1 MKFRHL
7 ALAAALVAA
16 SASVLAQDIRDR
28 VVKFGHLVQPGHP
41 IALGAD
47 KFAELVAS
55 KSGGKMKVRE
65 YGASVLG
72 SEAQQVSALQGGVQ
86 EMFAP
91 ATTSVASLVKEM
103 SLIDTPFS
111 FSNARQVDALLQ
123 GPFGQAMLKKLEDK
137 GLVGLDYWETGFR
150 NVTNSRKP
158 VTSPEDVQGLKI
170 RVMGNPLFLESFSAL
185 GTNPVPM
192 AFGELYGALESRAL
206 DAQENPYSIV
216 LTSKFYEVQKY
227 MSVTN
232 HVYTANPVLVSK
244 KFWDRLTP
252 AEQKVLRD
260 AAREAGAYHRALS
273 REAAEKDRKALL
285 AKGMQINDVSRE
297 TIAKMREITRPVAD
311 KFAATYD
318 RALVELYRAE
328 MKKIQETVH

>member
-1 MKFRHL
+1 MKLRHL
-7 ALAAALVAA
+7 ALVATLVAA
-16 SASVLAQDIRDR
+16 SAGALAQDVRDR
-28 VVKFGHLVQPGHP
+28 VIKFGHLVQPGHP
-41 IALGAD
+41 IALGAE

-72 SEAQQVSALQGGVQ
+72 SEAQQVGALQGGVQ

-111 FSNARQVDALLQ
+111 FSSAKQVDALLQ
-123 GPFGQAMLKKLEDK
+123 GPFGQAMLKKLEEK

-158 VTSPEDVQGLKI
+158 VTSPEDVKGLKI

-244 KFWDRLTP
+244 RFWDRLTP
-252 AEQKVLRD
+252 DEQKILRD

-273 REAAEKDRKALL
+273 REVAAKDRQALL
-285 AKGMQINDVSRE
+285 AKGMQINEVPKE
-297 TIAKMREITRPVAD
+297 TIARMRETTKPVAD

-318 RALVELYRAE
+318 PALVELYRAE
-328 MKKIQETVH
+328 MRKIQETVH

>member
-1 MKFRHL
+1 MKLRHL
-7 ALAAALVAA
+7 ALVATLVAA
-16 SASVLAQDIRDR
+16 SASALAQDVRDR
-28 VVKFGHLVQPGHP
+28 VIKFGHLVQPGHP
-41 IALGAD
+41 IALGAE

-72 SEAQQVSALQGGVQ
+72 SEAQQVGALQGGVQ

-111 FSNARQVDALLQ
+111 FSSAKQVDALLQ
-123 GPFGQAMLKKLEDK
+123 GPFGQTMLKKLEDK

-158 VTSPEDVQGLKI
+158 VTSPDDVKGLKI

-232 HVYTANPVLVSK
+232 PVYTANPVLVSK

-252 AEQKVLRD
+252 DEQKILRD

-273 REAAEKDRKALL
+273 REVAAKDRQALL
-285 AKGMQINDVSRE
+285 AKGMQINEVPKE
-297 TIAKMREITRPVAD
+297 TIAKMRETTKPVAD

-318 RALVELYRAE
+318 PALVELYRAE
-328 MKKIQETVH
+328 MKKIHETVH

>member
-1 MKFRHL
+1 MKLRHL
-7 ALAAALVAA
+7 ALVATLVAA
-16 SASVLAQDIRDR
+16 SASALAQDVRDR
-28 VVKFGHLVQPGHP
+28 VIKFGHLVQPGHP
-41 IALGAD
+41 IALGAE

-72 SEAQQVSALQGGVQ
+72 SEAQQVGALQGGVQ

-111 FSNARQVDALLQ
+111 FSSAKQVDALLQ
-123 GPFGQAMLKKLEDK
+123 GPFGQTMLKKLEDK

-158 VTSPEDVQGLKI
+158 VTSPDDVKGLKI

-252 AEQKVLRD
+252 DEQKILRD

-273 REAAEKDRKALL
+273 REVAAKDRQALL
-285 AKGMQINDVSRE
+285 AKGMQINEVPKE
-297 TIAKMREITRPVAD
+297 TIAKMRETTKPVAD

-318 RALVELYRAE
+318 PALVELYRAE

>member
-1 MKFRHL
+1 MKLRHF

-16 SASVLAQDIRDR
+16 SASALAQDVRDR
-28 VVKFGHLVQPGHP
+28 VIKFGHLVQPGHP
-41 IALGAD
+41 IALGAA
-47 KFAELVAS
+47 KFAELVSS

-72 SEAQQVSALQGGVQ
+72 SESQQVGALQGGVQ

-150 NVTNSRKP
+150 NITNSRKP
-158 VTSPEDVQGLKI
+158 VTSPEDVKGLKI

-244 KFWDRLTP
+244 RFWDRLTG
-252 AEQKVLRD
+252 AEQKILRD

-273 REAAEKDRKALL
+273 REAAEKDRQALL
-285 AKGMQINDVSRE
+285 AKGMQVNDVPKE
-297 TIAKMREITRPVAD
+297 VIAKMRQLTRPVAD

-318 RALVELYRAE
+318 PALVELYRTE

>member
-1 MKFRHL
+1 
-7 ALAAALVAA
+7 
-16 SASVLAQDIRDR
+16 
-28 VVKFGHLVQPGHP
+28 
-41 IALGAD
+41 
-47 KFAELVAS
+47 
-55 KSGGKMKVRE
+55 
-65 YGASVLG
+65 
-72 SEAQQVSALQGGVQ
+72 
-86 EMFAP
+86 
-91 ATTSVASLVKEM
+91 M

-111 FSNARQVDALLQ
+111 FSSAKQVDALLQ

-252 AEQKVLRD
+252 DEQKVLRD

-273 REAAEKDRKALL
+273 REVAAKDRQALL
-285 AKGMQINDVSRE
+285 AKGMQINDVSKE
-297 TIAKMREITRPVAD
+297 TIAKMRAITKPVAD

-318 RALVELYRAE
+318 PALVELYRAE
-328 MKKIQETVH
+328 MKKIHETVH

>member
-1 MKFRHL
+1 MKFRRL
-7 ALAAALVAA
+7 ALAVALIAACTGA
-16 SASVLAQDIRDR
+16 LAQDVKDR
-28 VVKFGHLVQPGHP
+28 VIKFGHLVQPGHP
-41 IALGAD
+41 IALGTE
-47 KFAELVAS
+47 KFIELVAA

-65 YGASVLG
+65 YGGSVLG
-72 SEAQQVSALQGGVQ
+72 SEPQQVGALQGGVQ

-111 FSNARQVDALLQ
+111 FSSAAQVDALLQ
-123 GPFGQAMLKKLEDK
+123 GPFGQAVAQKLEDK

-150 NVTNSRKP
+150 NITNSRKP
-158 VTSPEDVQGLKI
+158 VATPEDVKGLKI

-244 KFWDRLTP
+244 KFWDRLS
-252 AEQKVLRD
+252 ASEQKILRD
-260 AAREAGAYHRALS
+260 SAREAGVYHRALS
-273 REAAEKDRKALL
+273 REAAARDRQALI
-285 AKGMQINDVSRE
+285 AKGMQVNDVPKE
-297 TIAKMREITRPVAD
+297 VIAKMRETTKPVAD

-318 RALVELYRAE
+318 PKLVELYRSE
-328 MKKIQETVH
+328 MKRIHATVQ

>member
-41 IALGAD
+41 IALGAE

-111 FSNARQVDALLQ
+111 FSSAKQVDALLQ

-252 AEQKVLRD
+252 DEQKVLRD

-273 REAAEKDRKALL
+273 REVAAKDRQALL
-285 AKGMQINDVSRE
+285 AKGMQINDVSKE
-297 TIAKMREITRPVAD
+297 TIAKMRAITKPVAD

-318 RALVELYRAE
+318 PALVELYRAE
-328 MKKIQETVH
+328 MKKIHETVH

>member
-1 MKFRHL
+1 MKLRHL
-7 ALAAALVAA
+7 ALAAVFAAACA
-16 SASVLAQDIRDR
+16 SALAQDIRER
-28 VVKFGHLVQPGHP
+28 TIKFGHLVQPGHP
-41 IALGAD
+41 IALGAE
-47 KFAELVAS
+47 KFAELVAT

-123 GPFGQAMLKKLEDK
+123 GPFGQAVLQKLQDK

-150 NVTNSRKP
+150 NITNSRKP
-158 VTSPEDVQGLKI
+158 VVNAEDVKGLRI

-192 AFGELYGALESRAL
+192 AFGELYGALEAHAL

-244 KFWDRLTP
+244 KFWDRLMP
-252 AEQKVLRD
+252 NEQKVLRD

-273 REAAEKDRKALL
+273 RDAAEKDRKALV
-285 AKGMQINDVSRE
+285 AQGMQVNDVPAE
-297 TIAKMREITRPVAD
+297 TIAKMRETTRPVAD

-318 RALVELYRAE
+318 PALVQLYRSE
-328 MKKIQETVH
+328 MKRIQDTVR

>member
-1 MKFRHL
+1 MKLRHI
-7 ALAAALVAA
+7 ALVATLVAA
-16 SASVLAQDIRDR
+16 SASALAQDVRDR
-28 VVKFGHLVQPGHP
+28 VIKFGHLVQPGHP
-41 IALGAD
+41 IALGTE

-111 FSNARQVDALLQ
+111 FSSAKQVDALLQ

-158 VTSPEDVQGLKI
+158 VTSPDDVKGLKI

-252 AEQKVLRD
+252 DEQKILRD

-273 REAAEKDRKALL
+273 RDVAAKDRQALL
-285 AKGMQINDVSRE
+285 AKGMQINEVPKE
-297 TIAKMREITRPVAD
+297 TIAKMREITKPVAD

-318 RALVELYRAE
+318 PALVELYRAE

>member
-1 MKFRHL
+1 MKLRHL
-7 ALAAALVAA
+7 ALVASLLALSTGAI
-16 SASVLAQDIRDR
+16 AQEVRDR
-28 VVKFGHLVQPGHP
+28 VIKFGHLVQPGHP
-41 IALGAD
+41 IALGTA
-47 KFAELVAS
+47 KFAELVAT
-55 KSGGKMKVRE
+55 KSGGKMKVKE

-72 SEAQQVSALQGGVQ
+72 SESQQVSALQGGVQ

-91 ATTSVASLVKEM
+91 ATTSVVSLVKEF

-123 GPFGQAMLKKLEDK
+123 GSFGKELLNKLPAK

-150 NVTNSRKP
+150 NITNSRKP
-158 VTSPEDVQGLKI
+158 VVSPEDVQGLKI
-170 RVMGNPLFLESFSAL
+170 RVMGNPLFLESFSSL

-192 AFGELYGALESRAL
+192 AFGELYGALESHAL

-232 HVYTANPVLVSK
+232 HVYTANPMLVSK
-244 KFWDRLTP
+244 KFWDRLSKT
-252 AEQKVLRD
+252 EQKILRES
-260 AAREAGAYHRALS
+260 AQEAGVYHRALS
-273 REAAEKDRKALL
+273 REAAERDRKALI
-285 AKGMQINDVSRE
+285 AKGMQVNDVSPA
-297 TIAKMREITRPVAD
+297 TIAKMREITKPVAD

-318 RALVELYRAE
+318 PALVQLYRSE
-328 MKKIQETVH
+328 MSRIQSTVK

>member
-1 MKFRHL
+1 MKLRHL
-7 ALAAALVAA
+7 ALVATLVAA
-16 SASVLAQDIRDR
+16 SAGALAQDVRDR
-28 VVKFGHLVQPGHP
+28 VIKFGHLVQPGHP
-41 IALGAD
+41 IALGTE

-72 SEAQQVSALQGGVQ
+72 SETQQVGALQGGVQ

-111 FSNARQVDALLQ
+111 FSNAKQVDALLQ

-158 VTSPEDVQGLKI
+158 VTTPEDVKGLKI

-192 AFGELYGALESRAL
+192 AFGELYGALESHAL

-244 KFWDRLTP
+244 KFWDRLSP
-252 AEQKVLRD
+252 AEQKILRD

-285 AKGMQINDVSRE
+285 AKGMQINDVPKE
-297 TIAKMREITRPVAD
+297 TIARMREVTKPVAD

-318 RALVELYRAE
+318 PALVELYRAE
-328 MKKIQETVH
+328 MKKIHETVH

>member
-7 ALAAALVAA
+7 ALAAA
-16 SASVLAQDIRDR
+16 VLAACTGAFAQDVRDR
-28 VVKFGHLVQPGHP
+28 VIKFGHLVQPGHP
-41 IALGAD
+41 ISLGAE
-47 KFAELVAS
+47 KFIELVAS

-65 YGASVLG
+65 YGGSVLG
-72 SEAQQVSALQGGVQ
+72 SEAQQVGALQGGVQ

-111 FSNARQVDALLQ
+111 FSSAAQVDALLQ
-123 GPFGQAMLKKLEDK
+123 GPFGQAVANKLQEK

-150 NVTNSRKP
+150 NITNSRKP
-158 VTSPEDVQGLKI
+158 VTSPEDVKGLKI

-244 KFWDRLTP
+244 KFWDRLSA
-252 AEQKVLRD
+252 AEQKILRD
-260 AAREAGAYHRALS
+260 SAREAGAYHRALS
-273 REAAEKDRKALL
+273 REVAAKDRQALI
-285 AKGMQINDVSRE
+285 AKGMQVNDVPKDV
-297 TIAKMREITRPVAD
+297 IAKMRATTQPVAD
-311 KFAATYD
+311 KFAASYD
-318 RALVELYRAE
+318 PKLVELYRSE
-328 MKKIQETVH
+328 MKRIQETVH

>member
-1 MKFRHL
+1 MKLRHL
-7 ALAAALVAA
+7 VLAASLIAVSAGALAQNV
-16 SASVLAQDIRDR
+16 RDR
-28 VVKFGHLVQPGHP
+28 TIKFGHLVQPGHP
-41 IALGAD
+41 IALGAE
-47 KFAELVAS
+47 KFAQLVES

-65 YGASVLG
+65 YGASILG
-72 SEAQQVSALQGGVQ
+72 SETQQVSALQGGVQ

-123 GPFGQAMLKKLEDK
+123 GPFGQTMLKKLEEK

-158 VTSPEDVQGLKI
+158 VTSPEDVKGLKI

-216 LTSKFYEVQKY
+216 LTSKFYEVQKF

-244 KFWDRLTP
+244 RFWDRLS
-252 AEQKVLRD
+252 ADEQKILRD
-260 AAREAGAYHRALS
+260 AAKEAGAYHRALS
-273 REAAEKDRKALL
+273 REAADRDRKALL
-285 AKGMQINDVSRE
+285 DKGMQINEVPKE
-297 TIAKMREITRPVAD
+297 TIAKMREATRSVAD

-318 RALVELYRAE
+318 PALVQLYRSE
-328 MKKIQETVH
+328 MQRIQATVH

>member
-1 MKFRHL
+1 MKLRHL
-7 ALAAALVAA
+7 ALVATLVAA
-16 SASVLAQDIRDR
+16 SASALAQDVRDR
-28 VVKFGHLVQPGHP
+28 VIKFGHLVQPGHP
-41 IALGAD
+41 IALGAE

-72 SEAQQVSALQGGVQ
+72 SEAQQVGALQGGVQ

-111 FSNARQVDALLQ
+111 FSSAKQVDALLQ
-123 GPFGQAMLKKLEDK
+123 GPFGQTMLKKLEDK

-158 VTSPEDVQGLKI
+158 VTSPDDVKGLKI

-252 AEQKVLRD
+252 DEQKILRD

-273 REAAEKDRKALL
+273 REVAAKDRQALL
-285 AKGMQINDVSRE
+285 AKGMQINEVPKE
-297 TIAKMREITRPVAD
+297 TIAKMRETTKPVAD

-318 RALVELYRAE
+318 PALVELYRAE
-328 MKKIQETVH
+328 MKKIHETVH

>member
-1 MKFRHL
+1 MKLRHL
-7 ALAAALVAA
+7 ALVASLLALSTGAI
-16 SASVLAQDIRDR
+16 AQEVRDR
-28 VVKFGHLVQPGHP
+28 VIKFGHLVQPGHP
-41 IALGAD
+41 IALGTA
-47 KFAELVAS
+47 KFAELVAT
-55 KSGGKMKVRE
+55 KSGGKMKVKE

-72 SEAQQVSALQGGVQ
+72 SESQQVSALQGGVQ

-91 ATTSVASLVKEM
+91 ATTSVVSLVKEF

-123 GPFGQAMLKKLEDK
+123 GPFGKELLNKLPAK

-150 NVTNSRKP
+150 NITNSRKP
-158 VTSPEDVQGLKI
+158 VVSPEDVQGLKI
-170 RVMGNPLFLESFSAL
+170 RVMGNPLFLESFSSL

-192 AFGELYGALESRAL
+192 AFGELYGALESHAL

-232 HVYTANPVLVSK
+232 HVYTANPMLVSK
-244 KFWDRLTP
+244 KFWDRLSKT
-252 AEQKVLRD
+252 EQKILRES
-260 AAREAGAYHRALS
+260 AQEAGAYHRALS
-273 REAAEKDRKALL
+273 REAAERDRKALI
-285 AKGMQINDVSRE
+285 AKGMQVNDVSPA
-297 TIAKMREITRPVAD
+297 TIAKMREITKPVAD

-318 RALVELYRAE
+318 PALVQLYRSE
-328 MKKIQETVH
+328 MSRIQSTVK

>member
-1 MKFRHL
+1 MKLRHL
-7 ALAAALVAA
+7 ALVATLVAA
-16 SASVLAQDIRDR
+16 SASALAQDVRDR
-28 VVKFGHLVQPGHP
+28 VIKFGHLVQPGHP
-41 IALGAD
+41 IALGTE

-72 SEAQQVSALQGGVQ
+72 SEAQQVGALQGGVQ

-111 FSNARQVDALLQ
+111 FSSAKQVDALLQ
-123 GPFGQAMLKKLEDK
+123 GPFGQAMLKKLEEK

-158 VTSPEDVQGLKI
+158 VTSPDDVKGLKI

-252 AEQKVLRD
+252 DEQRILRD

-273 REAAEKDRKALL
+273 REVAARDRQALL
-285 AKGMQINDVSRE
+285 AKGMQINEVPKE
-297 TIAKMREITRPVAD
+297 TIAKMRETTKPVAD

-318 RALVELYRAE
+318 PALVELYRAE
-328 MKKIQETVH
+328 MKKIHETVH

>member
-16 SASVLAQDIRDR
+16 SAGALAQDVRDR
-28 VVKFGHLVQPGHP
+28 VIKFGHLVQPGHP
-41 IALGAD
+41 IALGAE
-47 KFAELVAS
+47 KFIELVAA

-65 YGASVLG
+65 YGGSVLG
-72 SEAQQVSALQGGVQ
+72 SEAQQVGALQGGVQ

-111 FSNARQVDALLQ
+111 FSSAAQVDALLQ
-123 GPFGQAMLKKLEDK
+123 GPFGQAVAQKLQDK

-150 NVTNSRKP
+150 NITNSRKP
-158 VTSPEDVQGLKI
+158 VVTPEDVKGLKI

-192 AFGELYGALESRAL
+192 AFGELYGALEARAL

-232 HVYTANPVLVSK
+232 HVYTANPLLVSK
-244 KFWDRLTP
+244 KFWDRLS
-252 AEQKVLRD
+252 ADEQKILRES
-260 AAREAGAYHRALS
+260 AREAGAYHRALS
-273 REAAEKDRKALL
+273 REVAAKDRQALI
-285 AKGMQINDVSRE
+285 AKGMQVNDVSKE
-297 TIAKMREITRPVAD
+297 AIAKMRETTKPVAD

-318 RALVELYRAE
+318 QKLVELYRSE
-328 MKKIQETVH
+328 MKRIHATVQ